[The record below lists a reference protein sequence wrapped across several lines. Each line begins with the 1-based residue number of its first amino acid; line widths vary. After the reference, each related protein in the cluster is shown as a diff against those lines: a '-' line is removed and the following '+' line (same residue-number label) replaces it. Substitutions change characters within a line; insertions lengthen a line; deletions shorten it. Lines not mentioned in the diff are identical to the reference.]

1 MDIRR
6 TDSVSGYVEANS
18 QAAFDKK
25 FSPQVW
31 SITEQGAKERRDTLQ
46 ISAEGYRMQKD
57 SQRMSATSGS
67 DTLGISKGASDN
79 EYVVHFSDSAMV
91 NRAVSRGYITIN
103 GKVLELGD
111 ETKEALKN
119 ADNKAE
125 NMRRKAYE
133 SYIMQHDAAVAKQQA
148 EAWAKAYEQ
157 LDDSL
162 LRKLLEPENEEK
174 TEDTPEGVSWSDF
187 EWKTYDASMR
197 VSMEGEPSI
206 REIYVGESFI
216 ETN

>member
-6 TDSVSGYVEANS
+6 TDSVSGYVEAYSQIAFGKNS
-18 QAAFDKK
+18 
-25 FSPQVW
+25 SPQVRG
-31 SITEQGAKERRDTLQ
+31 INEQSEIDLQDTLQ
-46 ISAEGYRMQKD
+46 ISDEGYRMQKD

-67 DTLGISKGASDN
+67 DTLGISKGTSDN

-103 GKVLELGD
+103 GKVLELSN

-119 ADNKAE
+119 VDNKAE

-162 LRKLLEPENEEK
+162 LRKLLEPENTEK
-174 TEDTPEGVSWSDF
+174 IEDTPEGVSWSDF
-187 EWKTYDASMR
+187 VWKTYDASMR

-206 REIYVGESFI
+206 GDIFVGDRNVEH
-216 ETN
+216 